1 MGVETGIIRKSGSWF
16 TYGDDQLG
24 QGKENVR
31 QFLSDNPE
39 LADEI
44 EQKILVSLGI
54 GLQDQPQDD
63 AAAVEMDSA
72 IEDAGF

>member
-1 MGVETGIIRKSGSWF
+1 
-16 TYGDDQLG
+16 
-24 QGKENVR
+24 
-31 QFLSDNPE
+31 LSDNPE